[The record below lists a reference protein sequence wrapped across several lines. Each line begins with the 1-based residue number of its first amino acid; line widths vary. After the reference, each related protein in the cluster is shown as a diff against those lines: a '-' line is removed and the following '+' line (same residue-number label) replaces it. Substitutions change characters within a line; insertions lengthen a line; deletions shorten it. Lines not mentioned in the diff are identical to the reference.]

1 MSHKAVASGSS
12 GSRARVR
19 RRLPMEVY
27 ERRPGMPRRKV
38 GERPSAFASDLGK
51 VCGLKIKPKSLCQRE
66 IELLLEEEDESDDAD
81 YDLVEGP
88 LFGLDDDDTAMDIE
102 NPRVSGDRGDGGGD
116 GGDDRPS
123 VGDVGDDDR
132 PSVGDAGDDRHS
144 VGDVQGPRVGGDGDD
159 RGDGVAGGS
168 EGGSDGVDSGG
179 DDGHVTP
186 VSSDNE
192 ELEERTDFVGLSDN
206 DAPVLAEIS
215 SDSHSSDSSDG
226 EEIVRGR
233 GRVRRGRQ
241 RSGGRR
247 SVSGGRRS
255 GGGEER

>member
-1 MSHKAVASGSS
+1 MSHKAVAS

-38 GERPSAFASDLGK
+38 GERPSAFTSDLGK

-88 LFGLDDDDTAMDIE
+88 LFGLDDDDTAMEIE

-144 VGDVQGPRVGGDGDD
+144 VGDVQGPRVSGDGDD
-159 RGDGVAGGS
+159 RGDGVGHGVDGGS
-168 EGGSDGVDSGG
+168 EGGSDGVDSG
-179 DDGHVTP
+179 DDGHV
-186 VSSDNE
+186 
-192 ELEERTDFVGLSDN
+192 
-206 DAPVLAEIS
+206 
-215 SDSHSSDSSDG
+215 
-226 EEIVRGR
+226 
-233 GRVRRGRQ
+233 
-241 RSGGRR
+241 
-247 SVSGGRRS
+247 
-255 GGGEER
+255 

>member
-1 MSHKAVASGSS
+1 MSHKAVAS

-102 NPRVSGDRGDGGGD
+102 NVQGLRVSGDRGDGGGD

-123 VGDVGDDDR
+123 VGD
-132 PSVGDAGDDRHS
+132 AADDRHS
-144 VGDVQGPRVGGDGDD
+144 VGDVQGPRVSGDGDD
-159 RGDGVAGGS
+159 RGDGVGHGVDGGS
-168 EGGSDGVDSGG
+168 EGGSDGVDSG
-179 DDGHVTP
+179 DDGHV
-186 VSSDNE
+186 
-192 ELEERTDFVGLSDN
+192 
-206 DAPVLAEIS
+206 
-215 SDSHSSDSSDG
+215 
-226 EEIVRGR
+226 
-233 GRVRRGRQ
+233 
-241 RSGGRR
+241 
-247 SVSGGRRS
+247 
-255 GGGEER
+255 